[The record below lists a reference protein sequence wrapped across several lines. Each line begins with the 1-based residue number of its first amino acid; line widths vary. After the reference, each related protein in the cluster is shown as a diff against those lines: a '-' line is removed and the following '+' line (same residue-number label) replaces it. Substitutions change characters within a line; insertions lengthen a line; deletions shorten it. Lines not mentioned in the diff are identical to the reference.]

1 MYKVFNEKGRK
12 RVANLN
18 VRVTEE
24 FETDIVERAEKQGLD
39 KSEYIRRELSTDKN
53 EIIKDLSDTIKKK
66 EKEIEDLKNN
76 HQEESDK
83 KEREFSL
90 IINQKEQSIITS
102 HKAELE
108 QINEQHQKELSK
120 KDNESKKQNEQIEKY
135 QQEILKMSEQSK
147 KELQEERE
155 RIEKNYHNLLDKKD
169 EQIEKLTQLLDQEQ
183 QLQLVTQS
191 KNEQLQIEL
200 ENFESKKWWQFWR

>member
-1 MYKVFNEKGRK
+1 M
-12 RVANLN
+12 ANLN

-24 FETDIVERAEKQGLD
+24 FEADIVKRAEKQGLD
-39 KSEYIRRELSTDKN
+39 KSEYIRRELINDKN
-53 EIIKDLSDTIKKK
+53 EIIEDLSSTIKKK
-66 EKEIEDLKNN
+66 EKEIENLKSN
-76 HQEESDK
+76 HQEEMNK
-83 KEREFSL
+83 KEQEFSL
-90 IINQKEQSIITS
+90 IISQKEQSIIAA

-120 KDNESKKQNEQIEKY
+120 KDNEFRKQNEQIKKY
-135 QQEILKMSEQSK
+135 QQEFLKISEQSK

-183 QLQLVTQS
+183 QLQLVMQS